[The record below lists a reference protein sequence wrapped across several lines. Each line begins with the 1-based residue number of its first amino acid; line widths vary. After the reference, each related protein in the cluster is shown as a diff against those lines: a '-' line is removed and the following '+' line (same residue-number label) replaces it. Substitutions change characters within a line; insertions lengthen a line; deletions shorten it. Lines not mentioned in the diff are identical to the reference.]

1 MVVDE
6 GRALVV
12 AANKWDLVEDGA
24 KTLAAIEDRL
34 QTSLAQ
40 ARGVPLVTLS
50 AVTGRRLDRLMRA
63 VLDIYAVW
71 NRRIP
76 PGALNRWF
84 GAMLEHNP
92 LPPVDGRRPKTPS
105 LPQDR
110 KSGVS
115 GQR

>member
-50 AVTGRRLDRLMRA
+50 AVTVRRLDRLLRA
-63 VLDIYAVW
+63 LLDIYAVW

-76 PGALNRWF
+76 TGALNRCF
-84 GAMLEHNP
+84 GDMLDPPPPP
-92 LPPVDGRRPKTPS
+92 LADARCLYLPTLRQTTTP
-105 LPQDR
+105 
-110 KSGVS
+110 
-115 GQR
+115 